1 MKLPSI
7 LLIYQ
12 ATEKRN
18 LNKSRAEAARIR
30 KDNFLKSIFCVTRT
44 FSNLYYVSQERLKF
58 GEKRYIVAHSNAYE
72 VAHMMIEWPPTYK

>member
-7 LLIYQ
+7 LQIYQ

-30 KDNFLKSIFCVTRT
+30 KDNFLKSIFCVTGI
-44 FSNLYYVSQERLKF
+44 FSNLYSMSQERLKF
-58 GEKRYIVAHSNAYE
+58 GGKKEG
-72 VAHMMIEWPPTYK
+72 TL